1 MLDLEQYAAANR
13 EDYLGQHWF
22 SSLVQRLV
30 DLLLFRKVV
39 SRLWIP
45 LRMKGRYV
53 TVTQYESLRAGYGEC
68 ANRRTVIKI
77 GPLYFDLTDDR
88 GSHDAIVY
96 AAVNTAIEQEKSV
109 EEFDVQRLLD
119 EGVSSWEALQAKS
132 QAGEDHPYTR
142 ETITDFGLSLLKQ
155 QHSQEAEDLLWWAWV
170 GREGEPGA
178 IAADDPGD
186 LASIFGLGVL
196 YMQHAH
202 YELAEKLLTQALE
215 GCETTCGEDDPV
227 TIDVL
232 NTLVDLYES
241 WDKPD
246 EVTKW
251 RSKLRQTEGTEK

>member
-96 AAVNTAIEQEKSV
+96 AAVNKAIEEEMSAEK
-109 EEFDVQRLLD
+109 FHAQRLRD
-119 EGVSSWEALQAKS
+119 GKSGFEALQAVE
-132 QAGEDHPYTR
+132 EDHPYT
-142 ETITDFGLSLLKQ
+142 EELITDFAMSLLEQ

-170 GREGEPGA
+170 GKEGEPGA
-178 IAADDPGD
+178 MDADDPGD
-186 LASIFGLGVL
+186 FMSIFLLGVQ
-196 YMQHAH
+196 YMHHAH
-202 YELAEKLLTQALE
+202 YELAEKLLTQASE
-215 GCETTCGEDDPV
+215 GCEATCGAEDPLM
-227 TIDVL
+227 IDIL
-232 NTLVDLYES
+232 NTFVQLYES
-241 WDKPD
+241 WDKPN

-251 RSKLRQTEGTEK
+251 RSKLRQTEGTVK